1 MGRDYDM
8 VGGGGGVKSSVF
20 YPSPLDV
27 DHDTNEDLYARQKAW
42 AELEREQD
50 EVKQNIK
57 SLMRRA
63 PQSTEI
69 DNPLA
74 GGIVSLKNPSSSNYK
89 VPQDVMLE
97 KKHSKQFDDL
107 QARDGSRSR
116 GTLPNAEV
124 GNTDFGYI
132 DDYQ

>member
-1 MGRDYDM
+1 MLNYKLQNNLGDLGRDFVGKDYDYL
-8 VGGGGGVKSSVF
+8 GGGVKSSLF

-27 DHDTNEDLYARQKAW
+27 DNDTNEDLYARQKAW

-69 DNPLA
+69 DNPLSA
-74 GGIVSLKNPSSSNYK
+74 GVVSLKNPTKSNYK
-89 VPQDVMLE
+89 VP
-97 KKHSKQFDDL
+97 
-107 QARDGSRSR
+107 
-116 GTLPNAEV
+116 
-124 GNTDFGYI
+124 
-132 DDYQ
+132 